1 MAYTA
6 YVTKAEYTALFPDGP
21 EVTDT
26 ELRTA
31 SRHVD
36 SLTFNRIPGAGGLS
50 ALTAFRQEVIKEVV
64 CRQAA
69 FEAENADLI
78 RSVLSSYSING
89 VSMQF
94 GQSWN
99 VFVSEGV
106 AMLHDV
112 YALLEQSGLCCRGVW
127 I

>member
-6 YVTKAEYTALFPDGP
+6 YATLADYGQLFPDGP
-21 EVTDT
+21 AVTEVA
-26 ELRTA
+26 LRTA

-36 SLTFNRIPGAGGLS
+36 SLTFNRIPGKGGLE
-50 ALTAFRQEVIKEVV
+50 ALTSFQQDVIKEVC

-69 FEAENADLI
+69 FETENADLI
-78 RSVLSSYSING
+78 SSVLSSYSING

-99 VFVSEGV
+99 VFVSAGV
-106 AMLHDV
+106 AMQGDV
-112 YALLEQSGLCCRGVW
+112 YALLEQSGLCCRIAGW
-127 I
+127 